1 MLPLKLVCFLQGENE
16 PFEVEVV
23 ETGTIDYLKRVILI
37 MKGKDANEAEKY
49 SIWKISIPVDEADIL
64 RKDPPELGS
73 GRRLNNRQPLSVLGR
88 RPNDHIQV
96 FMGCRGIHARGVS
109 QTPQFGLQ
117 GTTVNRYDIKFTT
130 KAVFLEVRKK
140 WQKETAALELS
151 NFDEEGFL
159 LSLIKDLWGYLEG
172 ELSLQKVVQIAEIEM
187 KRYKRNL
194 LKLIEDEEDE
204 RRILSIL

>member
-1 MLPLKLVCFLQGENE
+1 MAKQYN
-16 PFEVEVV
+16 
-23 ETGTIDYLKRVILI
+23 TI
-37 MKGKDANEAEKY
+37 
-49 SIWKISIPVDEADIL
+49 
-64 RKDPPELGS
+64 
-73 GRRLNNRQPLSVLGR
+73 
-88 RPNDHIQV
+88 
-96 FMGCRGIHARGVS
+96 
-109 QTPQFGLQ
+109 
-117 GTTVNRYDIKFTT
+117 DIKFTT